1 MDAIFSRPNPAVGT
15 VLRVMGLASFRSR
28 DLAHKADTSI
38 HGFTGQLILDE
49 ACYVIRCRLGRY
61 AAADLYARATLLPPS
76 GNMSPI
82 TEPVLTPGY
91 FSRIPLISAG
101 ATECMESA
109 QHISLHLFGF
119 DVPWRG

>member
-49 ACYVIRCRLGRY
+49 ACYVIRCRLGDTPPRTY
-61 AAADLYARATLLPPS
+61 TLGRPCC
-76 GNMSPI
+76 
-82 TEPVLTPGY
+82 
-91 FSRIPLISAG
+91 R
-101 ATECMESA
+101 
-109 QHISLHLFGF
+109 HLGT
-119 DVPWRG
+119 